1 MTKILANFNFRQ
13 FNLMTIRAIII
24 LIIIA
29 STFSCNY
36 KRIKLQRPNEI
47 YKIVFATGGC
57 YGECPLQV
65 FSIDSNLT
73 IKYHGIKYTE
83 NKGFYIGTIDRYL
96 FDTLNIKFENVNYKQ
111 LDSVYSG
118 TVDDLSTELFIYYGD
133 KMKHITS
140 PLNDLPDTVQ
150 ALYNWL
156 LTTQKKFVLTKT
168 NDSLTFETKI
178 EYGPPIMETIKFI
191 PPTID
196 NH

>member
-1 MTKILANFNFRQ
+1 
-13 FNLMTIRAIII
+13 MTIRAIII
-24 LIIIA
+24 LIIIV
-29 STFSCNY
+29 STFSCNN
-36 KRIKLQRPNEI
+36 KRTKLQRLNEI

-65 FSIDSNLT
+65 FSIDSSLT
-73 IKYHGIKYTE
+73 IKYHGIKYTK
-83 NKGFYIGTIDRYL
+83 NKGFYIGTIDKSL

-111 LDSVYSG
+111 LDSLYSG

-133 KMKHITS
+133 KIKHITS

-178 EYGPPIMETIKFI
+178 VNGPPPIMETIKFT
-191 PPTID
+191 PPTFD

>member
-1 MTKILANFNFRQ
+1 MKTSILIF
-13 FNLMTIRAIII
+13 

-36 KRIKLQRPNEI
+36 KSKKSHRQNEI

-57 YGECPLQV
+57 FGECPLQV

-83 NKGFYIGTIDRYL
+83 NKGFYIGKIERAL
-96 FDTLNIKFENVNYKQ
+96 FDTINIKFENVNYKE
-111 LDSVYSG
+111 LESIYDG
-118 TVDDLSTELFIYYGD
+118 TVDGLSTELYIYYGD

-140 PLNDLPDTVQ
+140 PLSDLPDTVQ
-150 ALYNWL
+150 VLYNWL
-156 LTTQKKFVLTKT
+156 MTKQKKFVLTKT
-168 NDSLTFETKI
+168 NDSLKFETYI
-178 EYGPPIMETIKFI
+178 ENGPPILETIKFT

-196 NH
+196 NN